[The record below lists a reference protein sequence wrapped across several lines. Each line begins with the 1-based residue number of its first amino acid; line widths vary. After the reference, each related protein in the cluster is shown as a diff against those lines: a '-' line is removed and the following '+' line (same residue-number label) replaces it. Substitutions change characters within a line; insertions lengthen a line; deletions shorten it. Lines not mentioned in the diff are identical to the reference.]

1 MASIAV
7 RVRLRSARVSV
18 RQLALAWA
26 IGSVIMGTVV
36 VIFQAFPPEAYVF
49 QLNAPVR
56 LSFPLPPGVL
66 PRNVDAPI
74 AGLPVPARLAVLAL
88 VGLLFVALGVLARYT
103 GQSSW
108 LPTSARGWVLWA
120 LVTGAIGLTGWLFA
134 ATVTFGAGFGP
145 LWQAV
150 LAYTAGG
157 LPFALAAGL
166 LQSSWLV
173 NLGALGVSVGL
184 VAAGFVLVAAKSRY
198 EPNALSLFADYVRYL
213 FSSVPVQMTAPIPVR
228 SIGGHGG

>member
-36 VIFQAFPPEAYVF
+36 VLFQAFPPEAYVF

-108 LPTSARGWVLWA
+108 LPASARGWVLWA
-120 LVTGAIGLTGWLFA
+120 LVTGAIGLTGW
-134 ATVTFGAGFGP
+134 
-145 LWQAV
+145 
-150 LAYTAGG
+150 
-157 LPFALAAGL
+157 
-166 LQSSWLV
+166 
-173 NLGALGVSVGL
+173 LGVSVGL

-198 EPNALSLFADYVRYL
+198 EPNALGLFADYVRYL